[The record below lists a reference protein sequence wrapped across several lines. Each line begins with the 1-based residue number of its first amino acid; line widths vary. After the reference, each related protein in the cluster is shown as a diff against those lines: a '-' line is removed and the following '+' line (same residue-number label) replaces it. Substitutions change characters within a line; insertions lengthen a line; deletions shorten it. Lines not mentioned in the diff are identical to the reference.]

1 MIKFIFKKKVFY
13 RIESKKRKNTQKEEN
28 IMFCSNC
35 GKELPDNAAF
45 CPECGAAQ
53 KTVPQEEAPQAA
65 PQETPAEPIYSAP
78 SQTPPQAA
86 YQQPVYQQ
94 NQYQQN
100 QPPYQQ
106 QAPYQP
112 AAPVDSGSF
121 GWAVLGFFFP
131 IVGLILFLVWKDQ
144 KPLSSKKAG
153 IGALVGAILSVVSTI
168 LFYVLIIG
176 ASMMMY

>member
-1 MIKFIFKKKVFY
+1 MKY
-13 RIESKKRKNTQKEEN
+13 CT
-28 IMFCSNC
+28 NC
-35 GKELPDNAAF
+35 GKELEDNAAF
-45 CPECGAAQ
+45 CTECGAAQ
-53 KTVPQEEAPQAA
+53 AAPRQEAPQAA
-65 PQETPAEPIYSAP
+65 PQETPAEPVYSAQP
-78 SQTPPQAA
+78 QTPPPASYQQPS
-86 YQQPVYQQ
+86 YQQPV
-94 NQYQQN
+94 YQQN

>member
-1 MIKFIFKKKVFY
+1 
-13 RIESKKRKNTQKEEN
+13 
-28 IMFCSNC
+28 MFCSNC
-35 GKELPDNAAF
+35 GKELTDNVAF

-53 KTVPQEEAPQAA
+53 KTVPQEEALQAT
-65 PQETPAEPIYSAP
+65 PQETPAEPVYSAP
-78 SQTPPQAA
+78 QTPPQTPPQTTYQQPS

-106 QAPYQP
+106 QVPYQP
-112 AAPVDSGSF
+112 AAPVDNGSF

-153 IGALVGAILSVVSTI
+153 IGALVGVILSVV
-168 LFYVLIIG
+168 FYVLVYVLIFG
-176 ASMMMY
+176 AAMMMY

>member
-1 MIKFIFKKKVFY
+1 
-13 RIESKKRKNTQKEEN
+13 
-28 IMFCSNC
+28 MFCSNC

-53 KTVPQEEAPQAA
+53 KIVPQEEAPQAA
-65 PQETPAEPIYSAP
+65 SQEIPAEPIYSAP
-78 SQTPPQAA
+78 PQTPPQAA
-86 YQQPVYQQ
+86 YQQPFYQ
-94 NQYQQN
+94 

-106 QAPYQP
+106 TAPPPNY
-112 AAPVDSGSF
+112 APPVVDSGSF

-153 IGALVGAILSVVSTI
+153 IGALVGVILSVV
-168 LFYVLIIG
+168 FYVLVYVVIFG
-176 ASMMMY
+176 AAMMMY

>member
-1 MIKFIFKKKVFY
+1 
-13 RIESKKRKNTQKEEN
+13 
-28 IMFCSNC
+28 MFCSNC
-35 GKELPDNAAF
+35 GKELTDNVAF

-53 KTVPQEEAPQAA
+53 TAPQEEAPQAA
-65 PQETPAEPIYSAP
+65 PQDTPAEPIYSAP
-78 SQTPPQAA
+78 PQTPPQAA

-94 NQYQQN
+94 
-100 QPPYQQ
+100 PPYQQ
-106 QAPYQP
+106 TAPPPNY
-112 AAPVDSGSF
+112 APPVVDSGSF

>member
-1 MIKFIFKKKVFY
+1 
-13 RIESKKRKNTQKEEN
+13 
-28 IMFCSNC
+28 MFCSNC
-35 GKELPDNAAF
+35 GKELTDNVAF

-53 KTVPQEEAPQAA
+53 QTVSQEEAPQAA
-65 PQETPAEPIYSAP
+65 PQDTPAESVYSAP
-78 SQTPPQAA
+78 QTPPQTTYQQPS

-112 AAPVDSGSF
+112 AAPVDNGSF

-153 IGALVGAILSVVSTI
+153 IGALVGVILSVV
-168 LFYVLIIG
+168 FYVLVYVLIFG
-176 ASMMMY
+176 AAMMMY

>member
-1 MIKFIFKKKVFY
+1 MIKLIFKKKVFLSNQVDKT
-13 RIESKKRKNTQKEEN
+13 ENTQKEEN

-53 KTVPQEEAPQAA
+53 SAPAEETPQAA
-65 PQETPAEPIYSAP
+65 PQEIPAEPIYSAP

-153 IGALVGAILSVVSTI
+153 IGALVGVILSVVSTI

>member
-1 MIKFIFKKKVFY
+1 
-13 RIESKKRKNTQKEEN
+13 
-28 IMFCSNC
+28 MFCSNC
-35 GKELPDNAAF
+35 GKELTDNAAF

-53 KTVPQEEAPQAA
+53 TAPQEEAPQAA
-65 PQETPAEPIYSAP
+65 PQEIPTEPVYSAQP
-78 SQTPPQAA
+78 QTPPQTSYQQPS

-153 IGALVGAILSVVSTI
+153 IGALVGVILSVV
-168 LFYVLIIG
+168 FYVLVYVVIFG
-176 ASMMMY
+176 AAMMMY